1 MRDYSKPYYR
11 KLGRDGKYQSL
22 TYIEKSAGAGALTY
36 KFVDGVV
43 IPPSD
48 DEIEAAMAERLANRA
63 PTIIEQ
69 IEHYEE
75 IARHY
80 LAKAGMLA
88 ESVDSLAIKGME
100 LTPEWHAAYA
110 LYYAD
115 LCKKHIH
122 ENCAVLAAETAM
134 GLQYHTDYILISES
148 EYSTL
153 VGMKQ
158 LKAASGTRYTA
169 ADKREWER
177 RRKELLQQ
185 DGKLNKPPSG
195 RSIAKTIADIT
206 GHNFWTIQSHFKK
219 LSTG

>member
-1 MRDYSKPYYR
+1 MRDHSKPYYR
-11 KLGRDGKYQSL
+11 KLGQGGKYQSL

-48 DEIEAAMAERLANRA
+48 DEREAAMTEHLASRA

-69 IEHYEE
+69 IEHCEQ
-75 IARHY
+75 IAREY
-80 LAKAGMLA
+80 LTKAGMLA

-100 LTPEWHAAYA
+100 LTPQWHAAHV
-110 LYYAD
+110 LYNAD
-115 LCKKHIH
+115 LCKKHIRG
-122 ENCAVLAAETAM
+122 NCAMLAAETAM
-134 GLQYHTDYILISES
+134 GLQYHTDYIFISES

-158 LKAASGTRYTA
+158 LKAVSGTLYTA

-195 RSIAKTIADIT
+195 RSIAKKIADET
-206 GHNFWTIQSHFKK
+206 GHNFESIRSHFKE
-219 LSTG
+219 SG